1 MNQTERLSEHDNS
14 VITALVV
21 PSDRLT
27 ITVEEFA
34 VLAGIGRTTAYEAAR
49 RGEIP
54 ARRIGRRYILPVP
67 LVRQW
72 FGEIDSSAE
81 SAPHLGRHDQGEA
94 VAAEP
99 DRSG

>member
-1 MNQTERLSEHDNS
+1 MNQMERLSEHDNL
-14 VITALVV
+14 VPTALVV
-21 PSDRLT
+21 PTDRLT

-34 VLAGIGRTTAYEAAR
+34 VLAGIGRTTAYGAAR

-54 ARRIGRRYILPVP
+54 ARRIGRRDVLPVQ

-72 FGEIDSSAE
+72 FGEVDSSAE
-81 SAPHLGRHDQGEA
+81 SAPHLSRHGQGEA